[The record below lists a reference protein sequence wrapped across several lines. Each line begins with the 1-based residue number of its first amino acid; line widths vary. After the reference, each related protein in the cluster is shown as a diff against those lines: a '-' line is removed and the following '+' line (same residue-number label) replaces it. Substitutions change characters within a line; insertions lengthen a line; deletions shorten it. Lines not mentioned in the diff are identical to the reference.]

1 MNLLC
6 TFTFMCPLDN
16 ILGYRN
22 SYSLL
27 DQVVNYDPSHTVVLA
42 LKDHQNGLLEIALVC
57 FRKQEV

>member
-1 MNLLC
+1 
-6 TFTFMCPLDN
+6 MCPLGN

-42 LKDHQNGLLEIALVC
+42 LKD
-57 FRKQEV
+57 R